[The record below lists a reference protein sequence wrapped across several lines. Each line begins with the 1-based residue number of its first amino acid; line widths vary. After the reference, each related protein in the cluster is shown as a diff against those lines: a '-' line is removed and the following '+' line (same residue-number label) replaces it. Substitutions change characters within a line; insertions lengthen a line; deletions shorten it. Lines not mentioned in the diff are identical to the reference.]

1 MNPQQYEE
9 MVRDHFLKQGYRTKL
24 TPYSGDYGVD
34 VFAMKGTEKIA
45 IQVKKYGGGTRKINR
60 QMIMELHGAKDYFD
74 CTKAI
79 MVTDG
84 CVMPDAL
91 DVAKKLKIEIIRLM
105 PNEQHKTSSTKSPPK
120 SFESIWERF
129 IIPLEGKVLHRING
143 ETNQIEKVDWSEI
156 HRITSN
162 GRKGKIKIEIFK
174 LTVNKLLKDGFVT
187 RDWINQNYSGR
198 ASSGIILIL
207 SYVPFFYQTE
217 NPIGLRYNG

>member
-9 MVRDHFLKQGYRTKL
+9 MVSDHFLKQGYRTKL

-91 DVAKKLKIEIIRLM
+91 DVAKKLKIEILRLM

-162 GRKGKIKIEIFK
+162 GRKGKIYLRSPSFIK
-174 LTVNKLLKDGFVT
+174 LRIQLALDITVSGAASHRPIMLTTSRRTYLLHK
-187 RDWINQNYSGR
+187 
-198 ASSGIILIL
+198 
-207 SYVPFFYQTE
+207 
-217 NPIGLRYNG
+217 